1 MRQMAAA
8 GQSDEMVTD
17 LEMHMKLMCGTEFLH
32 VENITPIDIHGHLL
46 NVYGDKTMEE
56 SK

>member
-1 MRQMAAA
+1 MAAA